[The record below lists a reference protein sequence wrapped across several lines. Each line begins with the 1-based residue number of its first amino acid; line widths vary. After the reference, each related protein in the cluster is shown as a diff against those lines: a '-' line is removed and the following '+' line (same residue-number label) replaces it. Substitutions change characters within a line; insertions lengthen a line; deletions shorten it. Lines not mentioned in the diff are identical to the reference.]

1 MTAVAKGAGTLSK
14 HFPFIRI
21 KLSLFLSFI
30 HFNATPPPPPDQYIG
45 IVVYI
50 STNNNASCRN
60 VLTMAKQEERIEMAS
75 LLKRL
80 NHVDISFSGN
90 SQDSTQH
97 RLCSKFLSFS
107 V

>member
-1 MTAVAKGAGTLSK
+1 
-14 HFPFIRI
+14 
-21 KLSLFLSFI
+21 
-30 HFNATPPPPPDQYIG
+30 
-45 IVVYI
+45 
-50 STNNNASCRN
+50 
-60 VLTMAKQEERIEMAS
+60 MAKQEERIEMAI

-107 V
+107 VQTEFFPHETSVTG